1 MSHLLEVN
9 SVHEDIK
16 PSSRMLM
23 YIMQRLRIETKRY
36 ITLKVTDIYI
46 IIPTYYLDN
55 EKKLDSG
62 LACFTHAMLNGVSG
76 VHETW
81 PGV

>member
-1 MSHLLEVN
+1 
-9 SVHEDIK
+9 
-16 PSSRMLM
+16 M

-55 EKKLDSG
+55 EKNLT
-62 LACFTHAMLNGVSG
+62 AVWHVSRMRC
-76 VHETW
+76 
-81 PGV
+81 